1 MKKNY
6 IFTLIV
12 AFLLAGFINLSAQE
26 ELRQEKLLPY
36 SSVKNQGMTGT
47 CWCFASV
54 SLLEAEALKTGIPE
68 LNLSEMYIVRNI
80 YLDKAQNYL
89 LRQGFARFD
98 EGAMG
103 HDLIAGI
110 EKYGIVPEEVYP
122 GRLSPEGYLDHSAMV
137 KELKEYLSNILK
149 TNKVPENWRDGFIDI
164 LDKYMGKVPEKFNY
178 NGQEYTPIE
187 FAKNVLNFN
196 ANDYIGLTS
205 FTHHPFYKPFIIE
218 VPDNFSNGS
227 YYNVPLNEFTSA
239 VENSLING
247 YSVMWDSDVSNNDF
261 RQKTGYAMLWKWLPS
276 AIETIDPDAEEQACD
291 QTIRQKLFE
300 DLTTQDDHLMHIVG
314 LEKSKSGKTFFYVKN
329 SWGEVGP
336 YKGFINVSENYYAL
350 NTVSIIL
357 PKAAL
362 TSEMKSKLGI

>member
-6 IFTLIV
+6 ILSLIIV
-12 AFLLAGFINLSAQE
+12 FILSGFMRLSAQD
-26 ELRQEKLLPY
+26 ELSLQTVTPY
-36 SSVKNQGMTGT
+36 TPVKNQGMTGT

-54 SLLEAEALKTGIPE
+54 SLLESEVKKSGDPDLS
-68 LNLSEMYIVRNI
+68 LSEMFIVRNI

-89 LRQGFARFD
+89 LRQGYARFD

-103 HDLIAGI
+103 HDLIAAI
-110 EKYGIVPEEVYP
+110 DKYGIVPEDVFP
-122 GRLSPEGYLDHSAMV
+122 GKISSQGYYDHSVMV
-137 KELKEYLSNILK
+137 KELKDYLADILK
-149 TNKVPENWRDGFIDI
+149 TNKIPENWRDGYIAI
-164 LDKYMGKVPEKFNY
+164 LDKYIGKVPEKFTY
-178 NGQEYTPIE
+178 NGEEYTPLE
-187 FAKNVLNFN
+187 FAQKVVKFN
-196 ANDYIGLTS
+196 AADYVALTS

-227 YYNVPLNEFTSA
+227 YYNVPLDEFISVAENA
-239 VENSLING
+239 VTNG
-247 YSVMWDSDVSNNDF
+247 YSVMWDSDVSNDDF
-261 RQKTGYAMLWKWLPS
+261 RQKTGYAMLWKWIPS
-276 AIETIDPDAEEQACD
+276 MIETVDPDAEELGCD
-291 QTIRQKLFE
+291 QSHRQKLFE

-314 LEKSKSGKTFFYVKN
+314 IEKSKLGKTFFLVKN

-362 TSEMKSKLGI
+362 SAELKSKLGI